1 MPFEKGH
8 KLATGRPRG
17 AINRSSEMMKLSI
30 ARATNKVL
38 DDLPKIMEDMIKKD
52 PKGAVDIALKLLE
65 FHLPKQSRVEMRAEI
80 EQKIQQISININNGE
95 INQHRYNEDVSE
107 HIG

>member
-17 AINRSSEMMKLSI
+17 AINRSTEQMKINI
-30 ARATNKVL
+30 ARATNRVL
-38 DDLPKIMEDMIKKD
+38 DEMPSILNRLIKED
-52 PKGAVDIALKLLE
+52 PKAAVDLAIKLME
-65 FHLPKQSRVEMRAEI
+65 FHIPKMSRVEMRAEI

-95 INQHRYNEDVSE
+95 INQHRYNEDLSE